1 MDLSDLNEEQT
12 RAILAPIK
20 NILVSAGAG
29 SGKTLVLTNRIVN
42 QLINEHIPISSFL
55 ILTFTEAAAKEMKNR
70 IKNALDS
77 EGAFSLIP
85 EVDIAH
91 IQTYD
96 AFRLFLL
103 KKYGYKQNLKSDI
116 SIASGDIISVK
127 VHQIIDKIVFEEA
140 SKENNNLLGKYIK
153 KYCSTNINPLKNFIF
168 SGYVEYAKNFDK
180 ECFFNEYEKR
190 FLSDEF
196 FDSLLNRLLSYLND
210 CKNNMIYYYN
220 SMSEAGKEKEDKYFL
235 QLFNA
240 DSIEDYL
247 NFNNNKTFK
256 KITFTSENEIDKFN
270 HKQIKYYYEK
280 IKEYF
285 DFDLNYFKNTLVK
298 EYQQLMPYLMSLI
311 KKTYDLTYKYKQENG
326 IFEFSDIEILTNKL
340 VFENEDVRNELK
352 KQFKIIMIDEYQDTS
367 DNQDEFISSF
377 AKDNLFLV
385 GDVKQS
391 IYRFRGANPSIFNKY
406 FDLFSKS
413 DKDELINMNT
423 NYRSRSEV
431 TSYVDG
437 LFSKLM
443 TLNRGGID
451 YQRSHKII
459 SGSKINFLKFKNDEY
474 GFKYLKLNEEI
485 KELDNKTIS
494 ALMIIKDIKDKIANK
509 YQIVTYNKKKDL
521 LEQRDIKYSDFAI
534 LAPTS
539 TWFDSF
545 RELFGKFGIPLNID
559 KDLQINEDIVIK
571 SVCSLFKLIVAIIN
585 QNEESIRFNFV
596 AVLRS
601 FLYSYDDQ
609 KIYDLMD
616 DFKNSNE
623 FKSFIDLAHKVNNLN
638 LIDGVDLIYK
648 EIDLVNK
655 VTLLGNG
662 LNYLAKLNFL
672 YERITLMSNFNFSLE
687 DLVEYFE
694 YIDSYDLKLEVKIK
708 ADSNNAVK
716 LQTIHKSK
724 GLEYRI
730 VYCVGCD
737 EPPRPK
743 SDSNYISNKNGYYL
757 PDNLLGKTSFFKKFF
772 KREDLENNI
781 NERVRLLYVEL
792 TRAID
797 LGYFVVPKVN
807 EDDDEIKDLY
817 DCNKQTDFINYYKT
831 EVKSIDISSLL
842 NENTNNENTCQNS
855 VNVENTSQ
863 LVFNIEKLNITYE
876 IKNKNRASKISE
888 DVILNQDKMDFG
900 THMHL
905 LFECLD
911 LKNPSLD
918 FVKDKKEKRYL
929 SNFLNLEI
937 IKKARNEGIVYK
949 EYEFF
954 DLENNINGIIDLM
967 IVYQDHID
975 IIDYKLK
982 HIDDEAYKKQLGVY
996 KNYIEK
1002 TFNLTVNTYLYSI
1015 IENHILKVI

>member
-1 MDLSDLNEEQT
+1 MDLSDLNEEQR
-12 RAILAPIK
+12 RAVLAPIK

-127 VHQIIDKIVFEEA
+127 VHQIIDKIVLEEA

-220 SMSEAGKEKEDKYFL
+220 SMSEAGKEKENKYFL

-285 DFDLNYFKNTLVK
+285 DFDLDYFKHTLVK

-413 DKDELINMNT
+413 EKDELINMNT

-459 SGSKINFLKFKNDEY
+459 SGSKINSLKFKNDEY

-509 YQIVTYNKKKDL
+509 YQIITYNKKKDQ

-601 FLYSYDDQ
+601 FLYSYNDQ

-623 FKSFIDLAHKVNNLN
+623 FKSFIDLTYKVNNLN

-743 SDSNYISNKNGYYL
+743 SDSNYISSKNGYYL
-757 PDNLLGKTSFFKKFF
+757 PDNLLGKASFFKKFF

-781 NERVRLLYVEL
+781 N
-792 TRAID
+792 
-797 LGYFVVPKVN
+797 
-807 EDDDEIKDLY
+807 
-817 DCNKQTDFINYYKT
+817 
-831 EVKSIDISSLL
+831 
-842 NENTNNENTCQNS
+842 
-855 VNVENTSQ
+855 
-863 LVFNIEKLNITYE
+863 
-876 IKNKNRASKISE
+876 
-888 DVILNQDKMDFG
+888 
-900 THMHL
+900 
-905 LFECLD
+905 
-911 LKNPSLD
+911 
-918 FVKDKKEKRYL
+918 
-929 SNFLNLEI
+929 
-937 IKKARNEGIVYK
+937 
-949 EYEFF
+949 
-954 DLENNINGIIDLM
+954 GIIDLM
-967 IVYQDHID
+967 ILYHDHID

-1015 IENHILKVI
+1015 IENQILKVI